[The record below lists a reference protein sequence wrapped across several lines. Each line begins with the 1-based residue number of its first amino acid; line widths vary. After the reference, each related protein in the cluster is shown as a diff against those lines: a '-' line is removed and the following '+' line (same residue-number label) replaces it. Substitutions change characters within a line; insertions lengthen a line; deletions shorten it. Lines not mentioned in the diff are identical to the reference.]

1 MSAFEMALFGL
12 CGLVLVD
19 LWLFSLYWRGRRRRQ
34 RVDAAQGREAAGVG
48 EAAGSPGQ
56 GGVDGSN
63 AETPATEGVRAT
75 VWEIDWPA

>member
-12 CGLVLVD
+12 CVLALVD

-34 RVDAAQGREAAGVG
+34 AVHVALRREAAPAGD
-48 EAAGSPGQ
+48 AAGSPGQ
-56 GGVDGSN
+56 GGVD
-63 AETPATEGVRAT
+63 EPPAATQATDSTRTT